1 MAALPVKS
9 QNDSVSTPAPTVLI
23 IEDEPQ
29 MRRFLRPALEGQG
42 YRVLEAAT
50 AADGLVQASSHNPE
64 LVLLD
69 LGLPDGDGLD
79 VTRRLRE
86 WSTAPIVVVSARGQE
101 ADKVAALDAGADDYL
116 TKPFGMP
123 ELLARLRVAER
134 HAAQVRADVVD
145 PVFEASG
152 LRVDLATRRVMRDG
166 QELHLTRL
174 EYKLLATLVRYAGR
188 VVTHRQLLKEVWG
201 PSAVN
206 ESQYLRVYMTQ
217 LRHKIEKDPARPS
230 LLTTEIGVGYRL
242 CAESVALAPD

>member
-1 MAALPVKS
+1 MASVVTK
-9 QNDSVSTPAPTVLI
+9 NDNRAVSAPPRSVLI

-50 AADGLVQASSHNPE
+50 AADGLVQASSYNPD
-64 LVLLD
+64 LILLD
-69 LGLPDGDGLD
+69 LGLPDGDGID

-86 WSTAPIVVVSARGQE
+86 WSAVPIVVVSARGQE
-101 ADKVAALDAGADDYL
+101 TDKVAALDAGADDYL
-116 TKPFGMP
+116 TKPFAMA

-134 HAAQVRADVVD
+134 HAERLRDEPGD
-145 PVFEASG
+145 PVFEAEG
-152 LRVDLATRRVMRDG
+152 LRVDLARRRVTRDG
-166 QELHLTRL
+166 QEIHLTRL

-206 ESQYLRVYMTQ
+206 ENQYLRVYMTQ
-217 LRHKIEKDPARPS
+217 LRHKVEKDPARPT
-230 LLTTEIGVGYRL
+230 LLTTETGVGYRL
-242 CAESVALAPD
+242 RDEPCAPQRE